1 MERLLL
7 GLARATTRAPRR
19 TLILLAL
26 VTVGAAL
33 LLPGFKINPD
43 IASLLPADHPA
54 VELSREL
61 ETSSSRTMFLTLR
74 GEGIAEYLPDV
85 IDTLEDSEHLEAVD
99 ATLESLLGSR
109 ARQFGEAPLHFM
121 SERGL
126 ADLEARLSGSDRL
139 PAIRE
144 SAALLA
150 EDPLAGSEIVK
161 RDPLGLRWILSG
173 NSELPEGFA
182 TDTPYLLLDEERL
195 ALLRVTG
202 KLDAYEV
209 EFSTALVS
217 DIEERVA
224 ALELPDFEGLGLI
237 GGYAIARSDAARIRS
252 DLSSSLYFSIPLIL
266 LFLAISTRSFLRA
279 HIYLAPIALAVLW
292 ALGYGSALLGPLTPL
307 AISSAA
313 ILIGLGV
320 DFSIHYAGRLEEEA
334 SSSEWSAAVE
344 RAHLGTGRAIL
355 AGGATTIAAFLSFCF
370 GSFPGLFSFGV
381 LLALGLLF
389 SFVATL
395 TLLPLIRVRPRPDR
409 QAIGPVVRVAQRL
422 TASVAARPLAGLVLL
437 VAALGWGVT
446 LVRGL
451 TFDADPAFLRP
462 AAANRAASDLTD
474 SLGFSPLPV
483 LVLTPATEPIDTL
496 RAEVT
501 ALTESDEIKFAE
513 GAHTATASA
522 ERLAAIAGFRERT
535 ANWVEEALVDFEA
548 VGFRVESL
556 RPILAEQAALFDA
569 DPVRD
574 DSAYKLEWRGREWWK
589 DTLYATGSLSDP
601 ARRKELD
608 RALSAEF
615 GAEFGEVREVVN
627 PYGLADELAPVLS
640 SDLLLAMSICA
651 VLVLAL
657 VLFWIGNLGAGL
669 LALVPVIAGLGVAL
683 GALAFFNVPLHPG
696 NFIAIP
702 LILGLGVDD
711 GIHMVMRAREKSDG
725 SSGHNPLAIT
735 GQAIWRTSATTALG
749 FGSLITAQSPA
760 LASLGGIALVGV
772 LVCFVTSVLVLPP
785 WLTPRDDHD
794 D

>member
-19 TLILLAL
+19 TLLLLAL
-26 VTVGAAL
+26 ATLGAAL

-61 ETSSSRTMFLTLR
+61 ENSSSRTMFLTLR
-74 GEGIAEYLPDV
+74 GENIAEYLPEV
-85 IDTLEDSEHLEAVD
+85 IETLEDSEHLEAVD
-99 ATLESLLGSR
+99 ATLEALLSSR
-109 ARQFGEAPLHFM
+109 AKQFGEAPLHFL
-121 SERGL
+121 SESGL
-126 ADLEARLSGSDRL
+126 ADLEARLSGPDRL
-139 PAIRE
+139 PAIQD
-144 SAALLA
+144 SADLLA

-173 NSELPEGFA
+173 SSELPEGFA

-202 KLDAYEV
+202 KSEAYEV

-217 DIEERVA
+217 DIEERIA
-224 ALELPDFEGLGLI
+224 ALELPGFEGLGLI

-334 SSSEWSAAVE
+334 SSSEWNAAVE
-344 RAHLGTGRAIL
+344 RAHIGTGRAIL

-389 SFVATL
+389 SFIATL

-409 QAIGPVVRVAQRL
+409 QAVGPVIRIAQSL
-422 TASVAARPLAGLVLL
+422 TTSAAARPIAGLVLA
-437 VAALGWGVT
+437 VAALGWGFT
-446 LVRGL
+446 LTHGL
-451 TFDADPAFLRP
+451 TFDADPSFLRP
-462 AAANRAASDLTD
+462 AAANQAASDLTD

-483 LVLTPATEPIDTL
+483 LVLTPATEPIDSL
-496 RAEVT
+496 RAKVAE
-501 ALTESDEIKFAE
+501 LTNADEIKFAE
-513 GAHTATASA
+513 GAHAATTSA
-522 ERLAAIAGFRERT
+522 EQLAAIEAFRKRT
-535 ANWVEEALVDFEA
+535 ANWVEEALVDFET
-548 VGFRVESL
+548 VGFRKESM
-556 RPILAEQAALFDA
+556 RPILEEQAALFEA

-574 DSAYKLEWRGREWWK
+574 DSAYKLKWRGREWWK
-589 DTLYATGSLSDP
+589 DALYATGSLSDP
-601 ARRKELD
+601 ARRQTLD
-608 RALSAEF
+608 RALL
-615 GAEFGEVREVVN
+615 AEFGEEREVVN

-640 SDLLLAMSICA
+640 SDLVLAMSICS

-657 VLFWIGNLGAGL
+657 VLFWIGNLRAAL

-683 GALAFFNVPLHPG
+683 GVLALFKVPLHPG

-711 GIHMVMRAREKSDG
+711 GIHMVMRAREANGK
-725 SSGHNPLAIT
+725 SSGHNPLSIT

-749 FGSLITAQSPA
+749 FGSLITAESPA

-785 WLTPRDDHD
+785 WLTPRDDHHD
-794 D
+794 